1 MRCFFKRIIF
11 IFPIAI
17 SVLVWAEE
25 EPLQFFMKK
34 VNTRAFQLQSKEK
47 SELLFQIE
55 NLLKRIEE
63 VHQRLVD
70 GIQGGEFE
78 LRYQEGKFW
87 ISQLERDREWMK
99 VAREQL
105 VQLKDR
111 SNHLVAALE
120 LYRAL
125 KNLSTNFNAYNN
137 QVFFSASIGDLA
149 PEIALWTDP
158 VFYQLFL
165 LPLARSKEK
174 GIEVSPKSG
183 KSSPKT
189 KGP

>member
-105 VQLKDR
+105 VQLKNR

>member
-17 SVLVWAEE
+17 SVWVWAEE

-105 VQLKDR
+105 VQLKNR

>member
-17 SVLVWAEE
+17 SVWVWAEE

-125 KNLSTNFNAYNN
+125 KNLSINFNAYNN